1 MDFTL
6 SKLEQTLRSLENLL
20 IDDAA
25 DLNERLSM
33 QDPLIRHTPAAFLD
47 ACRKNQASFRPFGLH
62 ERWGKVNESRVFRLP
77 VAVPDRFAGKTVYL
91 KLITGREGG
100 YTAFNPQFLAY
111 VDGQLRQGL
120 DINHTLLHLYDA
132 ASSGQEIE
140 ILLHAFAGTEPGLM
154 ELRTTLV
161 SIHEDVRQLI
171 HAFRTAWQAMLLLPA
186 TSGERTELCEAL
198 LKTAD
203 ALRFHAAPGQAF
215 HDSVQTANL
224 LLDSLVYNRSWSQS
238 PVSVT
243 GIGHTHIDL
252 AWRWTVEQSRQKVQ
266 RSFSTAVA
274 LMNQYPD
281 YHFFSSQPILYQFIQ
296 QDNPDLYAR
305 IRQLIRDGRWEA
317 EGGMWLEADCN
328 LPSGESLVRQI
339 YYGKKFLRDEFGI
352 DSQILW
358 LPDSFGYSAVLP
370 QLMKQSGLRYF
381 VTSKLSWNEF
391 NRIPHD
397 IFAWE
402 GLDGSRV
409 LACMITTP
417 DDTGL
422 PNSPDFST
430 YNATLQPRNVAGVWD
445 RMIDKTVTRQVMMPY
460 GYGDGGG
467 GPTEAMLESARYMK
481 KGLPGLPSLKL
492 GRAADYLRRL
502 EEDAAACR
510 KLPSYRGELYLEFH
524 RGTYTSVAAIK
535 RQNQQAE
542 IRMGM
547 LEMLAAFTRNDQPA
561 RRETIWKKILL
572 NQFHDVLPGSAIKS
586 VYDQTDLDYEEIRA
600 ESGEMLEAALRTLAG
615 RGAACA
621 PADKVKTLCVVRT
634 AWQAMGQV
642 LLIPGLD
649 GLAVVENGQALPIQH
664 LGDGRAAVAFP
675 SLPAMGW
682 QTFALIDAQAG
693 ERSNEHAIEQSE
705 TTLENRFFHITIDA
719 NGELTAIY
727 DKRARRQVLRA
738 GENGNVLRL
747 YEDRPASCD
756 AWNIDINYVEKE
768 YPLDGTVS
776 VAVTE
781 AGPVCTAVTIRRAFL
796 HSSIIQTVRLFHEY
810 PRIDF
815 ETTVDWHESQMLLKA
830 AFPVDVHADEAVC
843 GIQFGSVRRPVHA
856 NTPWDEARFE
866 SYAHGYVDLSETGYG
881 VSLFTGSKYGVDV
894 MGGNLRLTLLKGPAD
909 PWPGADEGRH
919 FFTYSL
925 FPHRGDANEAGVYAI
940 SAATSR
946 TAAFILDGVA
956 PDGKMSFASCDCDAI
971 SIEAVKPAEDGDGLI
986 VRLCEHANKRCSTN
1000 LVLSGLASKVVEAW
1014 QCNLLE
1020 QNETE
1025 VRRSSRGIDLS
1036 FRPYE
1041 IKTIR
1046 IRLQDLSEP

>member
-47 ACRKNQASFRPFGLH
+47 ACRQNQASFRPFGLH

-77 VAVPDRFAGKTVYL
+77 VAIPDRFAGKTVYL

-132 ASSGQEIE
+132 AASGQEIE

-161 SIHEDVRQLI
+161 SIHDDVRQLI
-171 HAFRTAWQAMLLLPA
+171 HAFRTAWQAMILLPA
-186 TSGERTELCEAL
+186 SSGERAELCEAL
-198 LKTAD
+198 LQTAD
-203 ALRFHAAPGQAF
+203 ALRFHTAPDQAF
-215 HDSVQTANL
+215 HDSVQAATL
-224 LLDSLVYNRSWSQS
+224 LLDRLVYNRSWSQS

-266 RSFSTAVA
+266 RSFSTAAA

-281 YHFFSSQPILYQFIQ
+281 YHFFSSQPILYHFIQ

-305 IRQLIRDGRWEA
+305 IRQLIHDGRWEA

-339 YYGKKFLRDEFGI
+339 FYGKKFLRDEFGI

-409 LACMITTP
+409 LAYMITTP

-445 RMIDKTVTRQVMMPY
+445 RMVDKTVTRQVMMPY

-547 LEMLAAFTRNDQPA
+547 LEMLTAFARNDQPV

-586 VYDQTDLDYEEIRA
+586 VYDQTDLDYAEIMA
-600 ESGEMLEAALRTLAG
+600 ESGEMLESALHTLVK
-615 RGAACA
+615 RGEANA
-621 PADKVKTLCVVRT
+621 PANQVKTLCVVST
-634 AWQAMGQV
+634 AWQAMSQV

-649 GLAVVENGQALPIQH
+649 GLAVVENGQTLPIQH

-682 QTFALIDAQAG
+682 QTFALIRAQAG
-693 ERSNEHAIEQSE
+693 NQTVIGFQAGEQSE
-705 TTLENRFFHITIDA
+705 TMLENRFFRISIDT

-727 DKRARRQVLRA
+727 DKRSRRQVLRA
-738 GENGNVLRL
+738 GEHGNVLRL

-781 AGPVCTAVTIRRAFL
+781 AGSVCSAVTIRRAFL
-796 HSSIIQTVRLFHEY
+796 HSSITQTVRLFHEC

-843 GIQFGSVRRPVHA
+843 GVQFGSVRRPVHA

-894 MGGNLRLTLLKGPAD
+894 MGGTLRLTLLKGPAD

-940 SAATSR
+940 SAATNR
-946 TAAFILDGVA
+946 TAAFILDDVA
-956 PDGKMSFASCDCDAI
+956 PDGKTSLASCDCDTI
-971 SIEAVKPAEDGDGLI
+971 SIEAIKPAEDGDGLI
-986 VRLCEHANKRCSTN
+986 VRLCEHANKRCSTH
-1000 LVLSGLASKVVEAW
+1000 LVLSELAGKVTEAW

-1025 VRRSSRGIDLS
+1025 VRRSTRGIALN

-1046 IRLQDLSEP
+1046 IKLQAQV